1 MGRTTEHRGS
11 RLTFLTASG
20 QVSGR
25 KKTKVFDGGARHRP
39 PDSEGPC
46 RNAFSWLEGP
56 SSWSQPR
63 ASLLASDAAL
73 WRRGRREGNVRRIRA
88 GMTLRQ
94 VRAILGR
101 PGKGQFFGS
110 GPQTLLWLEGPAG
123 VAFVSFRTHE
133 RAEPAEGAGVI
144 RA

>member
-1 MGRTTEHRGS
+1 MS
-11 RLTFLTASG
+11 RRVFLVGVAILL
-20 QVSGR
+20 V
-25 KKTKVFDGGARHRP
+25 AA
-39 PDSEGPC
+39 
-46 RNAFSWLEGP
+46 AF
-56 SSWSQPR
+56 
-63 ASLLASDAAL
+63 LATDAAL
-73 WRRGRREGNVRRIRA
+73 WRPGPTEANVRRIRA

-110 GPQTLLWLEGPAG
+110 GPQTLLWWEGPAG

-144 RA
+144 PAAFFPSNEPGIFDRARSWLGW